1 MGQAKT
7 IRIFM
12 QRFVLLNGPIPAYF
26 RSFHQQIYS
35 KIEDYSGNRT
45 QIVGVEG
52 VHADHLTTTTT
63 ALMQRFV

>member
-26 RSFHQQIYS
+26 RSFHQQFYS
-35 KIEDYSGNRT
+35 KIVDYSGNRT

-52 VHADHLTTTTT
+52 TLTT
-63 ALMQRFV
+63 